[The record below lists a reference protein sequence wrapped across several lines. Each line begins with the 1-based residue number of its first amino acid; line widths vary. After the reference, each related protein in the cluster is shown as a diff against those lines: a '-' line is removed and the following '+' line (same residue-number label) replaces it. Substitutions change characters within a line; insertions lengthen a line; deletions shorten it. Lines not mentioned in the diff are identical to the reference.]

1 MKKLCHVMLS
11 LLFMLFFTSC
21 GNDEVENVLNV
32 GEMMRLEGEFVS
44 VMDNQSCEVCNNV
57 GEFVSV
63 VGKDTYKTGPKIDFN
78 RSAVVVIKD
87 TSSSGVSDIEA
98 AFEMVEDRC
107 EIKVF
112 VTKNYTTMVEPWCV
126 ALVVPRVESD
136 NTNLYIDYNF

>member
-11 LLFMLFFTSC
+11 LLFMRFFTSC

-63 VGKDTYKTGPKIDFN
+63 VEKIPI
-78 RSAVVVIKD
+78 R
-87 TSSSGVSDIEA
+87 
-98 AFEMVEDRC
+98 
-107 EIKVF
+107 
-112 VTKNYTTMVEPWCV
+112 
-126 ALVVPRVESD
+126 LVLKLISTEV
-136 NTNLYIDYNF
+136 LWW

>member
-44 VMDNQSCEVCNNV
+44 VMDNQSCEVCNSG

-63 VGKDTYKTGPKIDFN
+63 VGKDNYKTGPKIDFN

-98 AFEMVEDRC
+98 AFEMVEGRC

-126 ALVVPRVESD
+126 ALVVPRVKSG